1 MTRSDTLPRASRL
14 TRDDFER
21 RLVDFVNGALLK
33 SGRGPAVD
41 VETLL
46 FESGA
51 IDSLRI
57 LDVLAFIEKTLAI
70 KVPDK
75 AVRLQ
80 NFRSIRVIAHFFLPE
95 EPPHGLT

>member
-1 MTRSDTLPRASRL
+1 MTRPVSLPVAGPI

-21 RLVDFVNGALLK
+21 RLADFVNRTLVTGDDA
-33 SGRGPAVD
+33 PAVD
-41 VETLL
+41 AETLL

-57 LDVLAFIEKTLAI
+57 LDLLAFIEKTLEVKI
-70 KVPDK
+70 PDK

-80 NFRSIRVIAHFFLPE
+80 NFRSIRVIARFFLAE
-95 EPPHGLT
+95 EPHGLA

>member
-1 MTRSDTLPRASRL
+1 MTRPDTLPLAGHL

-21 RLVDFVNGALLK
+21 RLTDFVNHTLLK
-33 SGRGPAVD
+33 SARAPAVD
-41 VETLL
+41 AETLL

-57 LDVLAFIEKTLAI
+57 LDLIAFIEKTLGAKI
-70 KVPDK
+70 PDK

-80 NFRSIRVIAHFFLPE
+80 NFRSIRVIARFFLVE
-95 EPPHGLT
+95 EPHGMA

>member
-1 MTRSDTLPRASRL
+1 MTRPDMLPLAGRL

-21 RLVDFVNGALLK
+21 RLADFVNHALLK
-33 SGRGPAVD
+33 SGRDSAVD
-41 VETLL
+41 AETLL

-57 LDVLAFIEKTLAI
+57 LDLLAFIEKTLEVKI
-70 KVPDK
+70 PDK

-80 NFRSIRVIAHFFLPE
+80 NFRSIRVIARFFLAE
-95 EPPHGLT
+95 EPHGLA